1 VSDFLPFIVVGLA
14 TGAVY
19 GLAGIGLVLTYK
31 TSGIF
36 NFGYGAVAAL
46 VAFAFYFLWEHGL
59 PWGAAAAISVLVV
72 SPIMGLLLELMARTL
87 SGASETIKVVATVGL
102 ILIADS
108 IGTLWFPTNPP
119 TFPTFLPQSTRHI
132 LGVNVSWAQMIL
144 FIFSAVAAG
153 ALYWFFRSVR
163 PGIIMRAV
171 VDSPDLVAMSGDD
184 PVLVRRRAWIIGSL
198 FAGIAGLFLAPTQ
211 QLDGATL
218 TTAVFAA
225 FGAAAIGYFTNLP
238 LTFAGGLVVGVAGA
252 LVDKYSATVSWVG
265 GLSPALP
272 FIILFIVLIVLPK
285 RLLLQRILPVTQKAR
300 DTYVAPVR
308 VRLGAYGIAIILLAL
323 VPVIQSGKVAVW
335 SEALINIILFLSLG
349 LLVRRSGQISLCH
362 LAFAAVGAAA
372 FGHFAGDGIP
382 WLFSLIFA
390 ALVAVPVGAIVA
402 IPAVR
407 VSRVFLALATL
418 GFGILMEQAFY
429 TRNFM
434 FGASPIGLPAPRPNV
449 TIGGWNMSTDTG
461 FFYVLLIITVLT
473 VIVLTIINRGRLG
486 RLLEAMADSPLALET
501 YGTTSSVLKVIVF
514 CITAAIAAMAGAL
527 EAQLFSF
534 GIGTYFPS
542 FESLILVALV
552 VIVTVG
558 DPWYAVIAA
567 IGYSVI
573 PAYITGNT
581 TTSIL
586 NLLFGLGAATAALAV
601 NRGTTPQPMRRFLD
615 RLGGRAVAPAAAGLA
630 GPAVAAPPAAAAPA
644 AAASAAAAS
653 AAVASAA
660 VAGAAAKDGPPAAA
674 RTGLEV
680 RDLSVR
686 FGGVHA
692 VNSVSLK
699 APCATITGL
708 IGPNGAGKTTTFN
721 ACSALVRPSSGR
733 ITLHDLDVTR
743 EGPPHRARRGLGRT
757 FQRTELY
764 NSLTVR
770 QNVAMGR
777 EASMAGA
784 NPLRQIFS
792 SRHSNKVID
801 AAVADAL
808 ELTGTTRLADAQ
820 AGLLPIGQRRLV
832 ELARALAGPF
842 DMLLLDEPSS
852 GLDGH
857 ETERFGQ
864 VLRAVVR
871 ERGVGI
877 LLVEHDMTLVRD
889 ICDYVYVLEFGQ
901 LIFEGSTAEMQ
912 DSPQVRA
919 AYLGDFDAAE
929 VTVEDAPEGAPA
941 GAPAPIVTRE

>member
-1 VSDFLPFIVVGLA
+1 VNEFLPFIVVGLA

-46 VAFAFYFLWEHGL
+46 VAFAFYFLNSRGL

-72 SPIMGLLLELMARTL
+72 APVLGLLLELMARTL
-87 SGASETIKVVATVGL
+87 NGASETIKVVATVGL
-102 ILIADS
+102 ILIAES
-108 IGTLWFPTNPP
+108 IGTLWFPVNPP
-119 TFPTFLPQSTRHI
+119 TFPTFLPQSTVRM
-132 LGVNVSWAQMIL
+132 LGVNVTWAQIIL
-144 FIFSAVAAG
+144 FLFSAVAAG
-153 ALYWFFRSVR
+153 ALYWFFRSFR
-163 PGIIMRAV
+163 PGIVMRAV

-184 PVLVRRRAWIIGSL
+184 PVLVRRRAWIIGSV

-211 QLDGATL
+211 LLDGSTL

-238 LTFAGGLVVGVAGA
+238 LTFVGGLLVGVASA

-265 GLSPALP
+265 GLAPALP
-272 FIILFIVLIVLPK
+272 FIVLFVVLIAAPK
-285 RLLLQRILPVTQKAR
+285 RLLVQRQLPVTMKAR
-300 DTYVAPVR
+300 DTYVAPPR
-308 VRLGAYGIAIILLAL
+308 IRLSAGVIAIGLLA
-323 VPVIQSGKVAVW
+323 VIPIIQSSYVDVW
-335 SEALINIILFLSLG
+335 SAALINIILFLSLG

-372 FGHFAGDGIP
+372 FGHFAGDGLP
-382 WLFSLIFA
+382 WLFSLVLA
-390 ALVAVPVGAIVA
+390 ALVAVPVGAVVA
-402 IPAVR
+402 LPAVR
-407 VSRVFLALATL
+407 VSKVFLALATL

-429 TRNFM
+429 TRDFM
-434 FGASPIGLPAPRPNV
+434 FGQSPIGLAAPRPAV
-449 TIGGWNMSTDTG
+449 SIGSWNLSTDTG
-461 FFYVLLIITVLT
+461 FYYVLLIITTAT
-473 VIVLTIINRGRLG
+473 VIVLTVINRGRLG

-501 YGTTSSVLKVIVF
+501 SGTTSSVLKVIVF
-514 CITAAIAAMAGAL
+514 CIVAAIAAMAGAL

-542 FESLILVALV
+542 FNSLILVALV

-558 DPWYAVIAA
+558 DPWFAVIAA

-573 PAYITGNT
+573 PAYISGNT
-581 TTSIL
+581 TTSVL

-601 NRGTTPQPMRRFLD
+601 NRGTTPQPVRRLLD
-615 RLGGRAVAPAAAGLA
+615 RLGGREAPAAAPPEAVRAKAAESAAAVSAAATA
-630 GPAVAAPPAAAAPA
+630 GAAPA
-644 AAASAAAAS
+644 ALAAATRR
-653 AAVASAA
+653 
-660 VAGAAAKDGPPAAA
+660 P
-674 RTGLEV
+674 GLAV

-686 FGGVHA
+686 FGGVRA

-699 APCATITGL
+699 APCGSITGL

-721 ACSALVRPSSGR
+721 ACSALVRPSSGQ

-743 EGPPHRARRGLGRT
+743 ESPPRRARRGLGRT

-784 NPLRQIFS
+784 NPLRQVFS
-792 SRHSNKVID
+792 SRRANRAID
-801 AAVADAL
+801 AAVEEAL
-808 ELTGTTRLADAQ
+808 ELTGTARIADAQ

-852 GLDGH
+852 GLDRH
-857 ETERFGQ
+857 ETEQFGR
-864 VLRAVVR
+864 VLRTVVR
-871 ERGVGI
+871 ERRSGV

-901 LIFEGSTAEMQ
+901 LIFEGTAEEMQ
-912 DSPQVRA
+912 NSAQVRA
-919 AYLGDFDAAE
+919 AYLGDFDAVGAADAE
-929 VTVEDAPEGAPA
+929 PAAGDQPGDADARQ
-941 GAPAPIVTRE
+941 PIVTRE

>member
-1 VSDFLPFIVVGLA
+1 VSEFLPFIVVGLA

-59 PWGAAAAISVLVV
+59 PWGAAAVISVLVV
-72 SPIMGLLLELMARTL
+72 SPILGLLLELMARTL

-102 ILIADS
+102 ILIAAS
-108 IGTLWFPTNPP
+108 IGTLWFPVNPP
-119 TFPTFLPQSTRHI
+119 TFPTFLPQSTVRM
-132 LGVNVSWAQMIL
+132 LGVNVTWAQIIL
-144 FIFSAVAAG
+144 FLFSAVAAA
-153 ALYWFFRSVR
+153 ALYWFFRSFR
-163 PGIIMRAV
+163 SGIAMRAV

-184 PVLVRRRAWIIGSL
+184 PVLVRRRAWIIGSV

-211 QLDGATL
+211 LLDGSTL

-238 LTFAGGLVVGVAGA
+238 LTFVGGLLVGVASA

-265 GLSPALP
+265 GLAPALP
-272 FIILFIVLIVLPK
+272 FIVLFVVLIVLPK
-285 RLLLQRILPVTQKAR
+285 RLLQRRTLPVTMKAR
-300 DTYVAPVR
+300 DTYVAPPR
-308 VRLGAYGIAIILLAL
+308 IRLAAGVIALALLA
-323 VPVIQSGKVAVW
+323 VIPIIQSGKVGVW
-335 SEALINIILFLSLG
+335 SAALINIILFLSLG

-382 WLFSLIFA
+382 WLFSLILA
-390 ALVAVPVGAIVA
+390 ALVAVPVGAVVA

-434 FGASPIGLPAPRPNV
+434 FGQSPIGLAAPRPGIS
-449 TIGGWNMSTDTG
+449 IGSWNLSTDTG
-461 FFYVLLIITVLT
+461 FYYVLLIITVLV
-473 VIVLTIINRGRLG
+473 VIALMVINRGRLG
-486 RLLEAMADSPLALET
+486 RLLEAMSDSPLALET
-501 YGTTSSVLKVIVF
+501 YGATSSVLKVIVF
-514 CITAAIAAMAGAL
+514 CIVAALAAMAGAL

-542 FESLILVALV
+542 FNSLILVALV

-573 PAYITGNT
+573 PAYITGA
-581 TTSIL
+581 TTSVL
-586 NLLFGLGAATAALAV
+586 NLLFGLGAATAALAA
-601 NRGTTPQPMRRFLD
+601 NQGTMPQPIRRVLD
-615 RLGGRAVAPAAAGLA
+615 RLGGRPAPAATGQQAVAPKKT
-630 GPAVAAPPAAAAPA
+630 GPARVAAVTGATAASAGVGE
-644 AAASAAAAS
+644 AAAS
-653 AAVASAA
+653 
-660 VAGAAAKDGPPAAA
+660 KP
-674 RTGLEV
+674 GLAV

-686 FGGVHA
+686 FGGVKA

-699 APCATITGL
+699 APCGAITGL

-733 ITLHDLDVTR
+733 ITLHDIDVTR
-743 EGPPHRARRGLGRT
+743 ESPPRRARRGLGRT

-784 NPLRQIFS
+784 NPVAQILS

-801 AAVADAL
+801 AAVEEAL
-808 ELTGTTRLADAQ
+808 ELTGTAWLADAQ
-820 AGLLPIGQRRLV
+820 AGLLPLGQRRLV

-857 ETERFGQ
+857 ETEQFGE
-864 VLRAVVR
+864 VLRTVVR
-871 ERGVGI
+871 ERNCGI
-877 LLVEHDMTLVRD
+877 LLVEHDMNLVRE
-889 ICDYVYVLEFGQ
+889 ICDYIYVLDFGQ
-901 LIFEGSTAEMQ
+901 VIFEGTAEEMQ
-912 DSPQVRA
+912 NSAQVRA
-919 AYLGDFDAAE
+919 AYLGDFDLIEAA
-929 VTVEDAPEGAPA
+929 DPEA
-941 GAPAPIVTRE
+941 GAGGQSGSTDARRLIVTRE

>member
-1 VSDFLPFIVVGLA
+1 VNQFLPFIVVGLA

-72 SPIMGLLLELMARTL
+72 APILGLLLELMARTL
-87 SGASETIKVVATVGL
+87 NGASDTIKVVATVGL
-102 ILIADS
+102 ILIAAS
-108 IGTLWFPTNPP
+108 IGTLWFPVNPP
-119 TFPTFLPQSTRHI
+119 TFPTFLPQSTVEM
-132 LGVNVSWAQMIL
+132 LGVNVTWAQIIL
-144 FIFSAVAAG
+144 FVFSAVAAA
-153 ALYWFFRSVR
+153 ALYWFFRSFR
-163 PGIIMRAV
+163 SGIVMRAV

-184 PVLVRRRAWIIGSL
+184 PVLVRRRAWVIGSV
-198 FAGIAGLFLAPTQ
+198 FAGVAGLFLAPTQ
-211 QLDGATL
+211 LLDGSTL
-218 TTAVFAA
+218 TIAVFAA

-238 LTFAGGLVVGVAGA
+238 LTFVGGLLVGVASA
-252 LVDKYSATVSWVG
+252 LVDKYSATISWVG
-265 GLSPALP
+265 GLAPALP
-272 FIILFIVLIVLPK
+272 FIVLFVVLIVLPK
-285 RLLLQRILPVTQKAR
+285 RLLQQRTVPVTMKAR
-300 DTYVAPVR
+300 DTYVAPPR
-308 VRLGAYGIAIILLAL
+308 IRLGAGVIALGLLA
-323 VPVIQSGKVAVW
+323 VIPIIQSGKVDVW
-335 SEALINIILFLSLG
+335 SAALINIILFLSLG

-382 WLFSLIFA
+382 WLFSLILA
-390 ALVAVPVGAIVA
+390 ALVAVPVGAVVA

-407 VSRVFLALATL
+407 VSKVFLALATL

-429 TRNFM
+429 TRDFM
-434 FGASPIGLPAPRPNV
+434 FGQSPIGLAAPRPGIS
-449 TIGGWNMSTDTG
+449 IGPWNLSSDTG
-461 FFYVLLIITVLT
+461 FYYVLLIITLLV
-473 VIVLTIINRGRLG
+473 VIALMVINRGRLG
-486 RLLEAMADSPLALET
+486 RLLEAMSDSPLALET
-501 YGTTSSVLKVIVF
+501 YGATSSVLKVIVF
-514 CITAAIAAMAGAL
+514 CIVAAIASMAGAL

-542 FESLILVALV
+542 FNSLILVALV

-573 PAYITGNT
+573 PAYITGST
-581 TTSIL
+581 TTSWL
-586 NLLFGLGAATAALAV
+586 NLLFGVGAATAALGA
-601 NRGTTPQPMRRFLD
+601 NQGTMPQSVRRFLD
-615 RLGGRAVAPAAAGLA
+615 RLGGRPAPAATGQPPVAPKTTA
-630 GPAVAAPPAAAAPA
+630 AARVEAVTVAAA
-644 AAASAAAAS
+644 
-653 AAVASAA
+653 
-660 VAGAAAKDGPPAAA
+660 AGAAAGGAAA
-674 RTGLEV
+674 AKPGLAV

-686 FGGVHA
+686 FGGVKA
-692 VNSVSLK
+692 VNSVSLR
-699 APCATITGL
+699 APCGAITGL

-733 ITLHDLDVTR
+733 ITLHDIDVTR
-743 EGPPHRARRGLGRT
+743 ESPPRRARRGLGRT

-784 NPLRQIFS
+784 NPVAQVLS

-801 AAVADAL
+801 AAVEEAL
-808 ELTGTTRLADAQ
+808 ALTGTAWLADAQ
-820 AGLLPIGQRRLV
+820 AGLLPLGQRRLV

-842 DMLLLDEPSS
+842 DILLLDEPSS

-857 ETERFGQ
+857 ETEQFGE
-864 VLRAVVR
+864 VLRTVVR
-871 ERGVGI
+871 ERQCGI
-877 LLVEHDMTLVRD
+877 LLVEHDMNLVRE
-889 ICDYVYVLEFGQ
+889 ICDHIYVLEFGQ
-901 LIFEGSTAEMQ
+901 LIFEGTAEEMQ
-912 DSPQVRA
+912 NSAQVRA
-919 AYLGDFDAAE
+919 AYLGDFDLVEAADPE
-929 VTVEDAPEGAPA
+929 AVAGGQTGDADARR
-941 GAPAPIVTRE
+941 PIVTRE